1 MSIVT
6 DRQIRES
13 DKLIDALAR
22 QQGTLPF
29 AQEHLA
35 LHGALNADLRA
46 RREADDRL
54 RAEWKMAI
62 KARDALAAQYLN
74 LYLDAEAEV
83 VDYLGPRAPALSEF
97 VWTGPGA
104 LDRPFEVLQV
114 LEKMQAALANHPELP
129 FADGYSAPLSAA
141 IAVLGA
147 ALQETERLENAVRE
161 SARQRQE
168 VEASYRQARAK
179 TRRRLVRH
187 FKAGPYPPQL
197 DEFLGE

>member
-13 DKLIDALAR
+13 DKLIEALTR
-22 QQGTLPF
+22 QQAMLPF

-35 LHGALNADLRA
+35 LHEPLNTELRV

-54 RAEWKMAI
+54 RAEWKTAI
-62 KARDALAAQYLN
+62 EARDTLTDQYLN
-74 LYLDAEAEV
+74 LYLDVEAEV
-83 VDYLGPRAPALSEF
+83 VDHFGQSDPVLSEF

-104 LDRPFEVLQV
+104 LDRPFEVLNV
-114 LEKMQAALANHPELP
+114 LEKMQAALTNHPELP
-129 FADGYSAPLSAA
+129 FAVDYSAPLSAA
-141 IAVLGA
+141 IEVLGNA
-147 ALQETERLENAVRE
+147 IQEAERLENAVRE

-187 FKAGPYPPQL
+187 FKAGAHPPQL
-197 DEFLGE
+197 DEFLGP